1 MRFTI
6 DRIDHIVINCKSVE
20 ITAAWYQRVLGM
32 EREDFGTQHR
42 TALKFGG
49 QKINLRPIEAEVGS
63 WVTGVC
69 AEPGAVDICFIT
81 AVPPDEVVGHL
92 HDNGVQILQGPIE
105 KAGALGAIMSVYC
118 RDPDGNLIEIS
129 SYQSR

>member
-6 DRIDHIVINCKSVE
+6 DRVDHFVINCKSVE
-20 ITAAWYQRVLGM
+20 ISAAWYQRVLGM
-32 EREDFGTQHR
+32 EREDFGRQNR

-49 QKINLRPIEAEVGS
+49 QKINLRPIDADVGS
-63 WVTGVC
+63 WATGVC
-69 AEPGAVDICFIT
+69 TEPGAVDVCFIT
-81 AVPPDEVVGHL
+81 AVPPDEVIGHL

-105 KAGALGAIMSVYC
+105 KAGALGPIQSVYC
-118 RDPDGNLIEIS
+118 RDPDGNLIEIA